1 MQKLSCS
8 YPNTMTCSTFILPRW
23 MVQLN
28 FSLDGASFRDDYFS
42 EIRNVLQHAE
52 HKLLFKQ
59 KDGNG
64 TVSIDE
70 PELLEGKLVD
80 YNGNTIGKV
89 QVIE

>member
-1 MQKLSCS
+1 MKVL
-8 YPNTMTCSTFILPRW
+8 ID
-23 MVQLN
+23 